1 MKVFITGANGFIGSA
16 VVKELL
22 AAGHEVA
29 GLARSDESAK
39 AIIDAGAKV
48 LKGDLEDLEALKQG
62 ALQADGIIHTA
73 FVRNYEQF
81 SIANNIDKAAIQAM
95 GEAIEGT
102 GKVMLV
108 TTGMLGTPKTDGFV
122 TEADALPELPRSS
135 EATAIALAE
144 KGINVSVV
152 RLSPSVHDK
161 GDRNFIHFM
170 IRQAIKNGVAAY
182 VGDGNNRWPAVHRL
196 DAAHLFRLA
205 LEKGAKGQRYNA
217 VADEG
222 ITIREIAE
230 VIAEKMNLPLKPL
243 LTEEEVTA
251 HFEWLSWFVGFD
263 SPATSYKTQEILG
276 WKPTHIGLLD
286 DMRENYF

>member
-1 MKVFITGANGFIGSA
+1 
-16 VVKELL
+16 
-22 AAGHEVA
+22 
-29 GLARSDESAK
+29 
-39 AIIDAGAKV
+39 
-48 LKGDLEDLEALKQG
+48 
-62 ALQADGIIHTA
+62 
-73 FVRNYEQF
+73 
-81 SIANNIDKAAIQAM
+81 M

-161 GDRNFIHFM
+161 GDRNFIPFM
-170 IRQAIKNGVAAY
+170 IRQGIKNGVAAY
-182 VGDGNNRWPAVHRL
+182 VGDGNNRWPAIHRL

-263 SPATSYKTQEILG
+263 SPATSYKTQEILE
-276 WKPTHIGLLD
+276 WTPTHIGLLD

>member
-22 AAGHEVA
+22 AAGHEVE

-161 GDRNFIHFM
+161 GDRNFIPFM

-230 VIAEKMNLPLKPL
+230 VIAEKMDLPLKPL

-276 WKPTHIGLLD
+276 WKPTHLGLLD
-286 DMRENYF
+286 DIRENYF